1 MCFSATASFS
11 VAATTAMI
19 GIAAFK
25 HVKRPGDLMVAAV
38 PLLFAAQQAVEGFLW
53 LQLPDGNVPSIAAG
67 LTFTFLIFAEVLWPT
82 YPALAVLSIEPDNRR
97 RVVLSGIA
105 VSGCL
110 LSVYLLGA
118 LVNDPPVAVIR
129 GHSIAYPSDVSPLSW
144 QQVPY
149 LLCTCGPSL
158 LSSQKSIRAFGLIVL
173 SGFLVSA
180 YAYYWAFISVWCFFA
195 AAGSSVLYFHFKR
208 EAIMA
213 NG

>member
-1 MCFSATASFS
+1 M
-11 VAATTAMI
+11 
-19 GIAAFK
+19 
-25 HVKRPGDLMVAAV
+25 
-38 PLLFAAQQAVEGFLW
+38 
-53 LQLPDGNVPSIAAG
+53 
-67 LTFTFLIFAEVLWPT
+67 VLWPI
-82 YPALAVLSIEPDNRR
+82 YPALAVISIEPAHRR

-110 LSVYLLGA
+110 LSAYLLGA

-129 GHSIAYPSDVSPLSW
+129 GHSIAYPSDGSPFSW
-144 QQVPY
+144 RQVPY

-158 LSSQKSIRAFGLIVL
+158 MSSHKMIRTFGLIVL
-173 SGFLVSA
+173 LGFVVAA